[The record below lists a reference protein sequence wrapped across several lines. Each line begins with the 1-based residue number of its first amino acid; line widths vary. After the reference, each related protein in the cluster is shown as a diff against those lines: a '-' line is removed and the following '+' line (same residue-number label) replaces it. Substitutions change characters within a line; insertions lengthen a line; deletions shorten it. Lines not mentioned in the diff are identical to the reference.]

1 MYYYWYSSN
10 SYGICMIERLHYID
24 LYDVYGQL
32 LTDKQQKYFE
42 DYYFNNLS
50 LSEISENEGI
60 TRNAIHKH
68 IKDAIDKLEYYEVNI
83 KVLEK
88 TKKII
93 KFSEKLNEKEQK
105 ELKELL

>member
-1 MYYYWYSSN
+1 
-10 SYGICMIERLHYID
+10 MIERLRYID
-24 LYDVYGQL
+24 LYDVYGSL

-68 IKDAIDKLEYYEVNI
+68 IKDATEKLEYYETNI

-88 TKKII
+88 NKKIL

-105 ELKELL
+105 ELKELI

>member
-1 MYYYWYSSN
+1 
-10 SYGICMIERLHYID
+10 MIERLHYID
-24 LYDVYGQL
+24 LYDVYGTL

-68 IKDAIDKLEYYEVNI
+68 IKDAKELLEYYETNI

-88 TKKII
+88 NKKII
-93 KFSEKLNEKEQK
+93 DFSEKLNEKEQK